1 MKRMFI
7 TVSFQGNDNKKEV
20 EQLCSLVKQA
30 GFDDFCFIRDVENY
44 QHVFDDPKDL
54 MRRSFEEIKNSD
66 WLLIDMTNKPTGR
79 AIEAGIAFALDK
91 KIVVIMKKGTIIKDT
106 VIGISD
112 SIIEYEDINDVLPKL
127 KDLLT
132 K

>member
-7 TVSFQGNDNKKEV
+7 TASFQGSNNKKEI
-20 EQLCSLVKQA
+20 EQLCSLVKEA

-54 MRRSFEEIKNSD
+54 MRRAFEEIKNSD
-66 WLLIDMTNKPTGR
+66 WLLIDMTDKPTGR
-79 AIEAGIAFALDK
+79 AIESGIAFALNK

-106 VIGISD
+106 VIGISEK
-112 SIIEYEDINDVLPKL
+112 IIEYENINDILPKL
-127 KDLLT
+127 KNLLT